1 MKTVTFLDKTF
12 EVSHEWN
19 DTFSPFVRCYSLN
32 DPYGYR
38 KNILTFNSKEKRW
51 TLIDHKNSKFTRLN
65 IDPVFS

>member
-1 MKTVTFLDKTF
+1 MKTVTFLNKTF

-19 DTFSPFVRCYSLN
+19 DTFTAYVKCYSLD

-51 TLIDHKNSKFTRLN
+51 VFIDHKNSRFIRL
-65 IDPVFS
+65 DEVPVFS